1 MLQKAN
7 EQYHKA
13 SDFPQDEKPYRKVED
28 QRWKIKPAEPIGL
41 LKLVFGISALRL
53 WGCARRKGI
62 SKPLSPGPS
71 RKRRH
76 KQTVQVY
83 WPLACYP
90 SVFSA
95 RAPSDLASTLM
106 TQ

>member
-41 LKLVFGISALRL
+41 LKLVIGISGGAMNDIGLNNHDIVGR
-53 WGCARRKGI
+53 
-62 SKPLSPGPS
+62 
-71 RKRRH
+71 
-76 KQTVQVY
+76 
-83 WPLACYP
+83 
-90 SVFSA
+90 
-95 RAPSDLASTLM
+95 
-106 TQ
+106 